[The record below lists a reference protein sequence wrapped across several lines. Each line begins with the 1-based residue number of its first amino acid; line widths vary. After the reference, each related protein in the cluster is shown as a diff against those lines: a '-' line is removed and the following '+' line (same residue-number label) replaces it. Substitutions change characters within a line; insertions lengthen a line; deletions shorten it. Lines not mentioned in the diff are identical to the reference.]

1 MSIGCGFSNL
11 NELFASMDIP
21 GMSSDT
27 YAKIQDNVG
36 DFINQAAWDE
46 MKKAGAEEARLA
58 RECGEID
65 NDGVPMI
72 TVVAD
77 GAWSK
82 RSYKNKYDAS
92 SGVAAIIGH
101 RTGKVLY
108 IGVKNKRRVKEH
120 HPGAD
125 VDYGLPDMEPG
136 ALATASENFVKSLSL
151 SVTSI
156 EDLQRATSKQS
167 GSSLWKQER
176 RKRLTASVFG
186 AICKMKPTTGCG
198 RTVGDILY
206 KEISSE
212 AIRYGRDH
220 ECVALRQLEKEC
232 NVVVKQC
239 GLFVDQENPFLGA
252 SPDGLIGED
261 VLVEVKCPY
270 SARDLTPLEGV
281 RAKKITYCTENEDGK
296 LKLKSN
302 SNYWYQVQGQMNISR
317 RQKCLFVVW
326 TKNGISIEAI
336 SRDEVFW
343 KNEMFP
349 RLKTFY
355 MHCMLPELVDPRRSR
370 GLPIR
375 EPDHITEAQKN
386 RLLKQALKKTSRNG
400 DCQ

>member
-1 MSIGCGFSNL
+1 MNRVAA
-11 NELFASMDIP
+11 NAASLIMDVDNNDAEHYNSVVAKFVGGKRINYSMK
-21 GMSSDT
+21 GSYKTRCLAASLSVNCKGT
-27 YAKIQDNVG
+27 YHEKIARRISGGKLGKCTASFVKASVARRKSKQKLP
-36 DFINQAAWDE
+36 
-46 MKKAGAEEARLA
+46 KKA
-58 RECGEID
+58 
-65 NDGVPMI
+65 PS
-72 TVVAD
+72 TTP
-77 GAWSK
+77 
-82 RSYKNKYDAS
+82 RSQ
-92 SGVAAIIGH
+92 
-101 RTGKVLY
+101 
-108 IGVKNKRRVKEH
+108 RRVKEH

-167 GSSLWKQER
+167 GSSLWKHER

-302 SNYWYQVQGQMNISR
+302 SNYWSQVQGQMNISR